1 MNKLIHNISLVF
13 VSVVMLFSVASCQ
26 LESPHNDKL
35 DGYWHIEQIDS
46 ISKGIHV
53 DKRES
58 RVTWAVQ
65 ARLLQIR
72 DYDSDVRSIYTC
84 HFVYEDQTLTLTDAY
99 YDDRTIGDTLI
110 TDFTQIEPY
119 GVRTIPVSYTIE
131 QLSSER
137 MILSDGTIR
146 IYFRKL

>member
-1 MNKLIHNISLVF
+1 MNKITHYISVF
-13 VSVVMLFSVASCQ
+13 VVAILLFSSCQ
-26 LESPHNDKL
+26 IESPHNDKL

-46 ISKGIHV
+46 INKGVHV

-58 RVTWAVQ
+58 RITWAVQ

-72 DYDSDVRSIYTC
+72 DYDSDVRSIYVC
-84 HFVYEDQTLTLTDAY
+84 HFVYDDQTLTLTDAY